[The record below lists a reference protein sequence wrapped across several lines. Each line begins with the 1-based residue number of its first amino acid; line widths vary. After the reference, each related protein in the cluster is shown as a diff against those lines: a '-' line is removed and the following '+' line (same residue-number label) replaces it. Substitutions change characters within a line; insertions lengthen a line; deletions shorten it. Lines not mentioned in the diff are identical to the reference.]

1 MIHPPPITA
10 PPHPPFPY
18 TTLFRAGTA
27 AVAAGDDAAAVQG
40 QAAVPDLRRRA
51 RPGAHA
57 AGAGHPETPWRQRVV
72 LPGRQTDRAASRS
85 GAADRVRRAPNRQ
98 PLLEPS
104 AHDPPAAGAADRR
117 DRPHRR
123 GPGRLRWP
131 GAAPVPPALR
141 RAAPQPAAAL
151 RPRTQ
156 DAGLLVLRQP

>member
-57 AGAGHPETPWRQRVV
+57 AGAGHPETPWPPRVV

-85 GAADRVRRAPNRQ
+85 GAAARVRRAPNRQ
-98 PLLEPS
+98 PLLERS
-104 AHDPPAAGAADRR
+104 AHEPPAAGGAARR

-123 GPGRLRWP
+123 GPGRPRGP
-131 GAAPVPPALR
+131 GAPPLPPPPPPPP
-141 RAAPQPAAAL
+141 PQP
-151 RPRTQ
+151 
-156 DAGLLVLRQP
+156 